1 MSCNTN
7 CKISLNGLSVT
18 TSCYIEA
25 NLFIFA
31 TNYKTN
37 RSKHLSEL
45 PFTAELA
52 EYTTPSGHV
61 LSPPD
66 NARDLGVSL
75 FSDYTW
81 NCQIGELISN
91 TRNTA
96 SWVLGVFKDRS
107 LKSCCSCTM
116 PLHGFL
122 S

>member
-1 MSCNTN
+1 MQHELQNIIKWS
-7 CKISLNGLSVT
+7 ISNNMMLHEDKFVYLR
-18 TSCYIEA
+18 
-25 NLFIFA
+25 
-31 TNYKTN
+31 YKTN
-37 RSKHLSEL
+37 RSKLLSEL

-66 NARDLGVSL
+66 NARDLGISL

-107 LKSCCSCTM
+107 LKSCCSCTSR
-116 PLHGFL
+116 L
-122 S
+122 